1 MKIKFIISLIISFL
15 CFNFNYV
22 IAEEQVHEKDKE
34 AYHLFFIHKKNLDTL
49 IHKAKNLKLTE
60 ENFLLLCELFKIQH
74 PKFVLKQAIIE
85 SGGFKSNVFNK
96 TNNMFG
102 MKVPLRRRTY
112 ALKGKKYTNNYAYY
126 ESWIHSL
133 ADYKLWQGN
142 KTIDGDYTEYLEK
155 RNFAQCKDYK
165 AKLKQ

>member
-15 CFNFNYV
+15 CFNYNFV
-22 IAEEQVHEKDKE
+22 TAEEQVHEKDKE

-49 IHKAKNLKLTE
+49 ITKAKNLKLTE

-112 ALKGKKYTNNYAYY
+112 ALKGKKYTNTQNLHRRFFCKVNSGRTKKLLVYNY
-126 ESWIHSL
+126 SR
-133 ADYKLWQGN
+133 GN
-142 KTIDGDYTEYLEK
+142 GI
-155 RNFAQCKDYK
+155 FVHV
-165 AKLKQ
+165 